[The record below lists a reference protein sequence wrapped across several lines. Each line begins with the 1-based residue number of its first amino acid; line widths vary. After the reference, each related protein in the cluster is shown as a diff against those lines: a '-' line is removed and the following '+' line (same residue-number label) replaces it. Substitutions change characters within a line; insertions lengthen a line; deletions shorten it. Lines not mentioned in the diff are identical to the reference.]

1 MILPAAISAIL
12 LQTALYSINV
22 VIFSGSNYLAFN
34 TRKGRAVSRPP
45 LAVHALVQFI
55 LASTVWIIN
64 IVTTFSALE
73 SRTGLVVDITDRLSL
88 TFDNGSQSQSKL
100 AIWVVQNAIFEL
112 FILHRTYLLCGKS
125 VAKIAFPT
133 FLVAASFAFG
143 VMATASIPL
152 GVGLSTFIAI
162 ALVLIANLTI
172 TGETPLSTAT
182 YALLESAIVYTI
194 FALLNVIFAFISG
207 DSFETFFI
215 ALSPAIAISAS
226 TLVALESLG
235 LTIDGRKG
243 TSHSSAT
250 SATGYE

>member
-34 TRKGRAVSRPP
+34 THKGRAVSRPP

-73 SRTGLVVDITDRLSL
+73 SRTGLVADITDRLSL
-88 TFDNGSQSQSKL
+88 TFDNGPQSQSKL

-162 ALVLIANLTI
+162 ALVLM
-172 TGETPLSTAT
+172 TPLSTAT
-182 YALLESAIVYTI
+182 YALLESAIVYTV

-215 ALSPAIAISAS
+215 ALSPAIAIRNIPFFRYICDW
-226 TLVALESLG
+226 L
-235 LTIDGRKG
+235 
-243 TSHSSAT
+243 
-250 SATGYE
+250 